1 LPSYFTV
8 QMREVS
14 GREDMEILIGMT
26 QEVTH
31 VKIVLLCVY
40 FCPLTRYE
48 SPDYQRKR
56 FRNDDRSAPE
66 ESKKAP
72 DSDPAVLA
80 MFPCYMPWPLI
91 MPLWTGDIHKTF
103 DISFTGEES

>member
-1 LPSYFTV
+1 MPSYFNV
-8 QMREVS
+8 QMRKVS

-26 QEVTH
+26 EEVTH
-31 VKIVLLCVY
+31 FNIVLLCVY

-56 FRNDDRSAPE
+56 YRNDDRSAPE
-66 ESKKAP
+66 ESKRAP

-80 MFPCYMPWPLI
+80 MFLVTPWPLI
-91 MPLWTGDIHKTF
+91 MPLWTGDIHNTF